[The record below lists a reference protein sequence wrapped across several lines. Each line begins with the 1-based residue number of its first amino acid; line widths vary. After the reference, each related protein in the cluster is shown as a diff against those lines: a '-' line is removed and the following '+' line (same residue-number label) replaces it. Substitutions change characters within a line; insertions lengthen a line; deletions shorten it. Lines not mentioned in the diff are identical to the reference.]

1 MCNFT
6 RLFIY
11 ARMSRN
17 EDIRRMREL
26 ETTLEYH
33 SHKYYVENAPEISD
47 QEFDMLLRE
56 LQDLELQ
63 YPEEADPNSPTKR
76 VGSDLTAEFES
87 VEHRH
92 PMQSLSNTYSSEELG
107 EWIDRIVR
115 EIGEVEF
122 VCELK
127 FDGTAISLSY
137 ENGALLRAVTRGDG
151 RRGDDVTNN
160 VRTIGTIPLK
170 LHGEGYPTSFDIR
183 GEIYMPYA
191 SFDRLN
197 SEREAAGETL
207 LANPRNAA
215 AGTLKQQ
222 SSKVVAERGLDCT
235 LYHIATDEPIKS
247 THWENLTEAKR
258 WGFKVS
264 EHIKVCHTREE
275 IESFISYWDTERK
288 SLPYATDG
296 IVIKVNSYAHQ
307 RTLGS
312 TAKAPRWAVA
322 YKFQAERALTRLI
335 SVDFQV
341 GRTGAVTPVANLEP
355 VQLAGTVVKRASI
368 HNADQIE
375 LLDIRIGDMVYVE
388 KGGEIIPKITG
399 VELSERP
406 ADSKPFEYITH
417 CPECGTELVRYEGEA
432 KHFCPNTKECKPQ
445 IIGRIVHFVSRKAMN
460 IDDLGEQIIS
470 SLVKFAHIKNY
481 ADLYTLDVESLAKL
495 RMETTWNLEEKWA
508 KKVSEKILNPKKVKS
523 IKIDKLINHLIDS
536 KVISS
541 IDELLNWDV
550 NKICSIVVPD
560 FSELGIKTAT
570 KIIKEIEHTKQIP
583 FHRVLF
589 ALGIPNIGEATA
601 KLLAGH
607 FKSLDNIRSASIEE
621 LTSVNEI
628 GGIIA
633 EEIRLFFES
642 EENIDIISRLQS
654 FGLQFQEEE
663 SQQTSNVLE
672 GKTFVVSG
680 KFSYSRDEMKK
691 LIETHGGKNIS
702 SISGNLNF
710 LLAGENMGPE
720 KQKKAEKLNIP
731 IISEAD
737 FFKMI
742 AIERKPMDSVD
753 VDLTPDVVQI
763 SVKSDNTT
771 TELGIV
777 DEVIRKETLPID
789 TLDDA
794 DNSAFKVTQRKKKS
808 SRKDNDTKDEI
819 VIQNTLF

>member
-1 MCNFT
+1 MNHD
-6 RLFIY
+6 
-11 ARMSRN
+11 N
-17 EDIRRMREL
+17 DIKRMREL
-26 ETTLEYH
+26 ERELEHH
-33 SHKYYVENAPEISD
+33 SYKYYVENAPEISD
-47 QEFDMLLRE
+47 FEFDALLRE
-56 LQDLELQ
+56 LQDLETL
-63 YPEEADPNSPTKR
+63 YPESADPNSPTKR
-76 VGSDLTAEFES
+76 VGSDLTSEFQS
-87 VEHRH
+87 VEHKYA
-92 PMQSLSNTYSSEELG
+92 MQSLSNTYSPEELG
-107 EWIDRIVR
+107 EWIERIR
-115 EIGEVEF
+115 KEIGDVEF

-127 FDGTAISLSY
+127 FDGTAISLTY

-170 LHGEGYPTSFDIR
+170 LRGEGYPAQFEIR

-197 SEREAAGETL
+197 SEREASGEPP

-247 THWENLTEAKR
+247 THWENLSEAKR

-264 EHIKVCHTREE
+264 EHIKLCRTREE
-275 IESFISYWDTERK
+275 IEAFIAYWDTERK

-322 YKFQAERALTRLI
+322 YKFQAEKALTNLL

-460 IDDLGEQIIS
+460 IEGLGGETIELLWESGLLRDIADIYHLDPIQLATLPRLGEKSASNIIEGIRQS
-470 SLVKFAHIKNY
+470 S
-481 ADLYTLDVESLAKL
+481 DV
-495 RMETTWNLEEKWA
+495 
-508 KKVSEKILNPKKVKS
+508 
-523 IKIDKLINHLIDS
+523 
-536 KVISS
+536 
-541 IDELLNWDV
+541 
-550 NKICSIVVPD
+550 
-560 FSELGIKTAT
+560 
-570 KIIKEIEHTKQIP
+570 P
-583 FHRVLF
+583 FERVLF
-589 ALGIPNIGEATA
+589 ALGIRFVGETTA
-601 KLLAGH
+601 KYLASH
-607 FKSLDNIRSASIEE
+607 FRTLDAIANASVEE
-621 LTSVNEI
+621 LSE
-628 GGIIA
+628 A
-633 EEIRLFFES
+633 EEVGSKIAVAITEYFA
-642 EENIDIISRLQS
+642 EEGNRHIVETLRNA
-654 FGLQFQEEE
+654 GLQFEVKEKT
-663 SQQTSNVLE
+663 QTSNALE
-672 GKTFVVSG
+672 GKSVVISG
-680 KFSYSRDEMKK
+680 KFAGRSRDDMKA
-691 LIETHGGKNIS
+691 LVEEHGGR
-702 SISGNLNF
+702 NLAAVSANVDF
-710 LLAGENMGPE
+710 IVAGENMGPAKLQKAQKLGITILSE
-720 KQKKAEKLNIP
+720 EEFMALITSAEPAIAPQPEQTKQ
-731 IISEAD
+731 
-737 FFKMI
+737 
-742 AIERKPMDSVD
+742 
-753 VDLTPDVVQI
+753 T
-763 SVKSDNTT
+763 SDNT
-771 TELGIV
+771 
-777 DEVIRKETLPID
+777 
-789 TLDDA
+789 
-794 DNSAFKVTQRKKKS
+794 
-808 SRKDNDTKDEI
+808 
-819 VIQNTLF
+819 VIQGTLF

>member
-1 MCNFT
+1 
-6 RLFIY
+6 
-11 ARMSRN
+11 MSHDN
-17 EDIRRMREL
+17 DIKRMREL
-26 ETTLEYH
+26 ERELEHH
-33 SHKYYVENAPEISD
+33 SYKYYVENAPEISD
-47 QEFDMLLRE
+47 FEFDALLRE
-56 LQDLELQ
+56 LQDLETL
-63 YPEEADPNSPTKR
+63 YPESADPNSPTKR
-76 VGSDLTAEFES
+76 VGSDLTSEFQS
-87 VEHRH
+87 VEHKYA
-92 PMQSLSNTYSSEELG
+92 MQSLSNTYSPEELG
-107 EWIDRIVR
+107 EWIERIR
-115 EIGEVEF
+115 KEIGDVEF

-127 FDGTAISLSY
+127 FDGTAISLTY

-170 LHGEGYPTSFDIR
+170 LRGEGYPAQFEIR

-197 SEREAAGETL
+197 SEREASGEPL

-247 THWENLTEAKR
+247 THWENLSEAKR

-264 EHIKVCHTREE
+264 EHIKLCRTREE
-275 IESFISYWDTERK
+275 IEAFIAYWDTERK

-322 YKFQAERALTRLI
+322 YKFQAEKALTKLL

-460 IDDLGEQIIS
+460 IEGLGGETIELLWESGLLRDIADIYHLDPIQLASLPRLGEKSASNIIEGIRQS
-470 SLVKFAHIKNY
+470 S
-481 ADLYTLDVESLAKL
+481 DV
-495 RMETTWNLEEKWA
+495 
-508 KKVSEKILNPKKVKS
+508 
-523 IKIDKLINHLIDS
+523 
-536 KVISS
+536 
-541 IDELLNWDV
+541 
-550 NKICSIVVPD
+550 
-560 FSELGIKTAT
+560 
-570 KIIKEIEHTKQIP
+570 P
-583 FHRVLF
+583 FERVLF
-589 ALGIPNIGEATA
+589 ALGIRFVGETTA
-601 KLLAGH
+601 KYLASH
-607 FKSLDNIRSASIEE
+607 FRTLDAIANASVEE
-621 LTSVNEI
+621 LSE
-628 GGIIA
+628 A
-633 EEIRLFFES
+633 EEVGSKIAVAITEYFA
-642 EENIDIISRLQS
+642 EEGNRRIVETLRNA
-654 FGLQFQEEE
+654 GLQFEVKEKT
-663 SQQTSNVLE
+663 QTSNALE
-672 GKTFVVSG
+672 GKSVVISG
-680 KFSYSRDEMKK
+680 KFAGRSRDDMKA
-691 LIETHGGKNIS
+691 LVEEHGGR
-702 SISGNLNF
+702 NLAAVSANVDF
-710 LLAGENMGPE
+710 IVAGENMGPAKLQKAQKLGITILSE
-720 KQKKAEKLNIP
+720 EEFMALITSAEPAIAPQPEQTKQ
-731 IISEAD
+731 
-737 FFKMI
+737 
-742 AIERKPMDSVD
+742 
-753 VDLTPDVVQI
+753 T
-763 SVKSDNTT
+763 SDNT
-771 TELGIV
+771 
-777 DEVIRKETLPID
+777 
-789 TLDDA
+789 
-794 DNSAFKVTQRKKKS
+794 
-808 SRKDNDTKDEI
+808 
-819 VIQNTLF
+819 VIQGTLF